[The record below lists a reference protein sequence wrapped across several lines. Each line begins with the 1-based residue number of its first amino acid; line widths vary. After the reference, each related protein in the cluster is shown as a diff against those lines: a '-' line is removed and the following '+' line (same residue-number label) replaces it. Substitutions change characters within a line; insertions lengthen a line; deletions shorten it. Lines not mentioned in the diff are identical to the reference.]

1 MADSLLNKKR
11 VLLEK
16 LKKLT
21 ILQVQ
26 MLDNGQYEPISSL
39 FDEKDRIIEEID
51 RIDLKLSEPARKN
64 DEILVLLDELRQLNA
79 QLVAGLDRTKKSIA
93 TKLIEL
99 QRNKKGDSLYHQR
112 SIQVEGAFID
122 KKK

>member
-11 VLLEK
+11 VFLEK
-16 LKKLT
+16 LKQLT

-26 MLDNGQYEPISSL
+26 MLDNEQYEDINSL

-51 RIDLKLSEPARKN
+51 GIDFQLNEADRKN
-64 DEILVLLDELRQLNA
+64 DKILVLLDELRQLNA
-79 QLVAGLDRTKKSIA
+79 QLEAGLDKAKKSIA
-93 TKLIEL
+93 VKLIEL

>member
-1 MADSLLNKKR
+1 MADILLNKKR

-16 LKKLT
+16 LKQLT

-79 QLVAGLDRTKKSIA
+79 QLVAGLDRTKKSIV